1 MSDIEQ
7 KLFSR
12 PIELKA
18 LNDDGTFSGYAATFD
33 LDLGG
38 DIIATTAFDDWMR
51 REGEDAQSMSVLWQH
66 SMDKPIGVT
75 TLMQVDAKGLYV
87 EGKLTLGVQR
97 ADEARL
103 LSKAGALKGLS
114 IGFYVKER
122 EFKDDVRIIKALD
135 IIEYSFVTRPM
146 NPKAK
151 LTGVKS
157 YDQTLVAMLQ
167 NCDSIRSLERTLR
180 DEVGA
185 SNSEAK
191 QLVSHL
197 KGLCEAER
205 SEKQLL
211 SEIEATFR
219 QSLEGHK

>member
-38 DIIATTAFDDWMR
+38 DIIATTAFDDWLKNAGSDPQNMT
-51 REGEDAQSMSVLWQH
+51 VLWQH
-66 SMDKPIGVT
+66 NIAEPIGVT
-75 TLMQVDAKGLYV
+75 TLMQVDSKGLYV

-114 IGFYVKER
+114 IGFFVKDR
-122 EFKDDVRIIKALD
+122 DFKDGVRVIKSLEVF
-135 IIEYSFVTRPM
+135 EYSFVTLPM

-157 YDQTLVAMLQ
+157 YDQTLVEAFKKCA
-167 NCDSIRSLERTLR
+167 NIRELERTLR

-191 QLVSHL
+191 QLVSHF
-197 KGLCEAER
+197 KSLCDADRNEA
-205 SEKQLL
+205 KQL
-211 SEIEATFR
+211 SEIEA
-219 QSLEGHK
+219 SLKSILEGHK

>member
-7 KLFSR
+7 KHFSR

-38 DIIATTAFDDWMR
+38 DIIESTAFDSWLKTAGD
-51 REGEDAQSMSVLWQH
+51 DAQQMTVLWQH
-66 SMDKPIGVT
+66 SMAEPIGVT

-114 IGFYVKER
+114 IGYFVKDR
-122 EFKDDVRIIKALD
+122 DFKDGVRIIKDLQPF
-135 IIEYSFVTRPM
+135 EYSFVTLPM

-167 NCDSIRSLERTLR
+167 NCGSIRSLERTLR

-197 KGLCEAER
+197 KSLCDAER

>member
-7 KLFSR
+7 KHFSR
-12 PIELKA
+12 PFELKA

-33 LDLGG
+33 LDLSG
-38 DIIATTAFDDWMR
+38 DVITREALSDWLVR
-51 REGEDAQSMSVLWQH
+51 AGQDAQSMTVFWHHDQGE
-66 SMDKPIGVT
+66 PIGIT
-75 TLMQVDAKGLYV
+75 TLMRVDDIGLYV
-87 EGKLTLGVQR
+87 EGKLTLGVRR

-103 LSKAGALKGLS
+103 LSISRAIKGLS
-114 IGFYVKER
+114 IGYFVTGR
-122 EFKDDVRIIKALD
+122 EFKGGVRYIKA
-135 IIEYSFVTRPM
+135 IKIFEYSFVGLGA

-197 KGLCEAER
+197 KSLCDAER

>member
-7 KLFSR
+7 KHFSR

-75 TLMQVDAKGLYV
+75 TLMRVDAKGLYV

-157 YDQTLVAMLQ
+157 YDQTLVVMLQ
-167 NCDSIRSLERTLR
+167 KCANIRELERTLR

-205 SEKQLL
+205 SEKQQL
-211 SEIEATFR
+211 SEIEA
-219 QSLEGHK
+219 SLKSILEGQK

>member
-7 KLFSR
+7 KHFSR

-75 TLMQVDAKGLYV
+75 TLMRVDAKGLYV

-157 YDQTLVAMLQ
+157 YDQTLVVMLQ
-167 NCDSIRSLERTLR
+167 KCANIRELERTLR